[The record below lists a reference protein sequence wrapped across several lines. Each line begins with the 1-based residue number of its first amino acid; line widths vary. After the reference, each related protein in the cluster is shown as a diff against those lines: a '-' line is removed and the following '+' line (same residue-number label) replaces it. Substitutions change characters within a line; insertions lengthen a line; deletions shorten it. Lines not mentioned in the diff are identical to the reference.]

1 MERVLIAVTCSS
13 NYMGR
18 LSAYIEAIKEAGGD
32 PMPFPPSLKA
42 AKEITGEY
50 RGIVLSGGGDIDPE
64 LYGEEQG
71 FWLYNVDRDRDVF
84 EIELTRLAMENGIPI
99 LGICRG
105 AQVLNVALGG
115 TLFQDI
121 RSQIKRA
128 LKHTDDET
136 HMITIAEG
144 SLLRSII
151 GKEEVM
157 ANSSH
162 HQAVKE
168 LGEGLSIS
176 ARSEDGVIEAIEHEF
191 HPFALG
197 LQPHPERFWRRY
209 PEWLLPFKSLVEIA
223 RKL

>member
-13 NYMGR
+13 NYMNR
-18 LSAYIEAIKEAGGD
+18 LFPYIEAIKEAGGD
-32 PMPFPPSLKA
+32 PMPFPPSPK
-42 AKEITGEY
+42 AKEIAEGY

-64 LYGEEQG
+64 LYGERQG
-71 FWLYNVDRDRDVF
+71 FPLYNVDRDRDVF
-84 EIELTRLAMENGIPI
+84 EIELAKLAMENGIPI

-121 RSQIKRA
+121 RSQIPGA

-136 HMITIAEG
+136 HVINILEG

-151 GKEEVM
+151 GREEVI

-162 HQAVKE
+162 HQAVKA

-223 RKL
+223 GKL